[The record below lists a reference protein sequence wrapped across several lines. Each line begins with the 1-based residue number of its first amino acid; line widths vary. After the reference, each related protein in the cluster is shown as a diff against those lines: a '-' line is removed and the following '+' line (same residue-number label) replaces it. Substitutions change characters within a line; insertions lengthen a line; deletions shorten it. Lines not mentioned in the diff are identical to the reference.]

1 MMRLATM
8 LVPEDELVENIILN
22 AGNIIMEK
30 VYGVLAKL
38 NKSLETT
45 ATPLS
50 AAVRSLDPAFNN

>member
-8 LVPEDELVENIILN
+8 LVPEDELVENIIECGQHYY
-22 AGNIIMEK
+22 AEG
-30 VYGVLAKL
+30 LAKL